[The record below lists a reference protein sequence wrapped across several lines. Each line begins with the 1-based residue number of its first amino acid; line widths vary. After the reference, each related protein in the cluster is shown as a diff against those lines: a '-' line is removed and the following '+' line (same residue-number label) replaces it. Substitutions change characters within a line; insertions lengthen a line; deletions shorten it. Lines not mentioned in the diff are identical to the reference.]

1 MKGELQDN
9 WQYVSN
15 WFPFSHTLTLIPTFL
30 LHTLIKGETF
40 SITLLYLSMSVS
52 FARKCVQ
59 IVFSEL
65 LCPNNLTIQGP
76 ANSYL
81 TVV

>member
-15 WFPFSHTLTLIPTFL
+15 WFLFSHTLTLIPPFFL
-30 LHTLIKGETF
+30 HIHIKEKTF

-52 FARKCVQ
+52 VARKYVQ